1 MDPVKDF
8 NLRPRQ
14 ACNSSMTVV
23 EKSKTKPLTSAER
36 SRRFRDNLKNDP
48 TLYEAYREFETARVS
63 AYRHNMSEDKKKEYN
78 EKTKIRMTKYRE
90 KKKMDG
96 SSSTHAKPKKPVTRA
111 ERELQ
116 RVKWREA
123 KRISRLNMTGQ
134 KRRRINEKRRATYA
148 DRKQN
153 KNVQKNTKDDSTSSF
168 TSDSARRKAVSRIK
182 SRMPS
187 SPRKYSIIVSSL
199 IKNVTPRKQK
209 ALKENLIC
217 TPDGKKRLKF
227 YDETY
232 DDLHKRLNKIKTSK
246 KMKDIQLKRTVAHL
260 LTKSAIRNIHNNQK
274 RNYDRFGLSRKIL
287 KSNAINNFEDLN
299 ARKKRKDAFNAEKLN
314 SIEQYF
320 SRSDYVRPL
329 PCLSLAG
336 KDAKVKNVMEC
347 SLKRIHMEYNSENA
361 PISYSKFVKLKPKT
375 VLPMSKSKF
384 INCLC
389 EYCVNIELSID
400 ALRSF
405 TSRRRQETENENRP
419 HEAAEN
425 ENQNENQQPAV
436 TDVQE
441 NETVKDTDDGTVI
454 IIEENTESDE
464 NIIIVEN
471 GIQEIPRNIDENT
484 IEHEGMEEVINLPA
498 NEGNDNA
505 NNRNEFFRDKFQLS
519 SSTLCEKDNLT
530 YKKMCIDRK
539 CGHCGTHKL
548 DEKLLPFQNFFD
560 DNIKWASWERTKY
573 KNSAGK
579 ESMRM
584 MKVPKE
590 GSFKN
595 FVLKLKQ
602 KLEPFAKHLFDAKW
616 QAQQFRN
623 ITTTLPDKWVVFCLD
638 FAENFSSVWQD
649 EAQGAHWSYDQVT
662 IHPVVA
668 YYRCTVEGC
677 TCIVEESILCISAD
691 HTHDNHAVQ
700 HYVSTAVKHLL
711 EKGINIEKLV
721 QFSDGAPTQYKGKM
735 NFADLSYSYE
745 DFGFQ
750 SEKHYFGSRHGK
762 GPCDR
767 EIGTV
772 KKSVVLAIK
781 SRRAEVSDAKTFYEY
796 CRKELNKPKEPLEH
810 VHFKRMCIYI
820 PFGEINRNRADRQ
833 SLKAVKQTRMYH
845 SYRCIQQKVITHRER
860 SCFCMPCI
868 TSDGLCENEKIVG
881 KWIVSTL
888 EKRARRRRPNDY
900 AEEMDE
906 QVDDVDHDE
915 QIDGGQDEQEDGGQ
929 DEQVQDGGQDEQ
941 VDGDQDEQVHRDQD
955 EQVDDGDNDEQVDRG
970 QDEQVHDGGQVE
982 QVDGGQDEQVDD
994 EQVDRGQDEQVY
1006 RGQDEQLDYGSDD
1019 EQVDGGKDEQVDGED
1034 QVILELNGKLRSFV

>member
-1 MDPVKDF
+1 
-8 NLRPRQ
+8 
-14 ACNSSMTVV
+14 
-23 EKSKTKPLTSAER
+23 
-36 SRRFRDNLKNDP
+36 
-48 TLYEAYREFETARVS
+48 
-63 AYRHNMSEDKKKEYN
+63 
-78 EKTKIRMTKYRE
+78 
-90 KKKMDG
+90 MDG
-96 SSSTHAKPKKPVTRA
+96 GSSTHSKPKKPVTRA
-111 ERELQ
+111 EREVQ

-153 KNVQKNTKDDSTSSF
+153 KSVQKNTKDDSTSNF

-187 SPRKYSIIVSSL
+187 SPRKFSVIVSSL
-199 IKNVTPRKQK
+199 INNATPRKRK

-217 TPDGKKRLKF
+217 SPDGKKRLKF

-232 DDLHKRLNKIKTSK
+232 DDLHKRLDKIKTSK
-246 KMKDIQLKRTVAHL
+246 KRKDILLKRTVAHL
-260 LTKSAIRNIHNNQK
+260 LTKSAIRNSHNNEK
-274 RNYDRFGLSRKIL
+274 RNYDRFGLSRKIM

-314 SIEQYF
+314 SVEQYF

-347 SLKRIHMEYNSENA
+347 SLKRIHMEYNSEND

-405 TSRRRQETENENRP
+405 TSRHRQETENENRP
-419 HEAAEN
+419 HEATEN

-436 TDVQE
+436 ADVQE
-441 NETVKDTDDGTVI
+441 NETVKDTDDETVI
-454 IIEENTESDE
+454 IIEENIESDE

-471 GIQEIPRNIDENT
+471 GIQEIPRTIDENS
-484 IEHEGMEEVINLPA
+484 IEHEGIEEVINLPA

-505 NNRNEFFRDKFQLS
+505 NNRNDFFRDKFQLS

-530 YKKMCIDRK
+530 CKKICIDRK
-539 CGHCGTHKL
+539 CVHCGTHKL

-590 GSFKN
+590 GSFES

-668 YYRCTVEGC
+668 YYRCTVC
-677 TCIVEESILCISAD
+677 TSIVEESILCISAD

-781 SRRAEVSDAKTFYEY
+781 SRRAEVSDAKTFHEY
-796 CRKELNKPKEPLEH
+796 CNKELNKPKEPLEH
-810 VHFKRMCIYI
+810 VHFKRTCIYI
-820 PFGEINRNRADRQ
+820 PFGEINRNRAERQ

-845 SYRCIQQKVITHRER
+845 SYRCIQKNVITHRER

-868 TSDGLCENEKIVG
+868 TLDGICENEKIVG

-900 AEEMDE
+900 AEEIDD
-906 QVDDVDHDE
+906 QVDDGDQDE
-915 QIDGGQDEQEDGGQ
+915 QIDGGQDEQVHDGGQ
-929 DEQVQDGGQDEQ
+929 DEQVHDGGQDEQVHDGGQDEQVHDGGQDEQ
-941 VDGDQDEQVHRDQD
+941 VDDGGQNEHVDGGQGEQVDDGDHDEQVDVGHDEQVDDGGQD
-955 EQVDDGDNDEQVDRG
+955 EQVDDGGQGEKVDDGDNDEQVDDGDHDEQVDRG
-970 QDEQVHDGGQVE
+970 QDEQVDDG
-982 QVDGGQDEQVDD
+982 DHD
-994 EQVDRGQDEQVY
+994 EQVDRGQDEQVDG
-1006 RGQDEQLDYGSDD
+1006 GQDEQFDYGSND
-1019 EQVDGGKDEQVDGED
+1019 EQVDGGKDEQIGGED
-1034 QVILELNGKLRSFV
+1034 QVILELNGKLRS